1 MQNNNKD
8 IKGKFRKTLNKKCPD
23 CEIGNL
29 QIRELSESSIV
40 ICPNCGYEEEDKAQN
55 KNNIRK
61 LREIKNEKVEV
72 R

>member
-1 MQNNNKD
+1 MSNNKD
-8 IKGKFRKTLNKKCPD
+8 IKGKFRKTLNKKCPE

-29 QIRELSESSIV
+29 QIRETDGVSITL
-40 ICPNCGYEEEDKAQN
+40 CLNCGYEEEDKAHN

-61 LREIKNEKVEV
+61 LREMKNEEVKV